1 MNQKRLTV
9 RYFLLSFAAGFL
21 VLAVAA
27 MLVVLFVP
35 PQMHRDLDTNEYQG
49 AYLPSNE
56 DALNLLV
63 VIERASPEEEDSF
76 LLIRFDPVRGQIPV
90 LALPGRTLLEINNNT
105 LSIDNLYEYAGVKR
119 VSGELADDLGVQI
132 DRYIKMNKQN
142 VIDLIDLLGG
152 VRYRLNAPL
161 TLSSGNVGTTL
172 EAGNQQLSGSLF
184 YEVMTYGG
192 YPDGELGR
200 ARVMGELACSLIN
213 QHGELIL
220 TEESDALFER
230 IVNMVQTDFSAM
242 DYTRIK
248 PAARFLAQLRG
259 EAAIS
264 IPITGNSNEQFEIF
278 SLSKTALGQ
287 IQEIYSP
294 AQQHV

>member
-1 MNQKRLTV
+1 M
-9 RYFLLSFAAGFL
+9 
-21 VLAVAA
+21 
-27 MLVVLFVP
+27 
-35 PQMHRDLDTNEYQG
+35 
-49 AYLPSNE
+49 
-56 DALNLLV
+56 
-63 VIERASPEEEDSF
+63 
-76 LLIRFDPVRGQIPV
+76 
-90 LALPGRTLLEINNNT
+90 GR
-105 LSIDNLYEYAGVKR
+105 
-119 VSGELADDLGVQI
+119 
-132 DRYIKMNKQN
+132 
-142 VIDLIDLLGG
+142 
-152 VRYRLNAPL
+152 
-161 TLSSGNVGTTL
+161 
-172 EAGNQQLSGSLF
+172 
-184 YEVMTYGG
+184 
-192 YPDGELGR
+192 
-200 ARVMGELACSLIN
+200 
-213 QHGELIL
+213 LIL